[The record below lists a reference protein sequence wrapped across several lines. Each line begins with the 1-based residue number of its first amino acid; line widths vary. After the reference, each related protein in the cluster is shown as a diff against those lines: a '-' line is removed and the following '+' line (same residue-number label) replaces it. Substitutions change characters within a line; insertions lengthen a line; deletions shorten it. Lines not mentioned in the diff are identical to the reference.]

1 MLPDASHWLQRLCD
15 PSDRVAAGAFSAE
28 CFPALVAWL
37 RRRYPRVDPDLAHEA
52 AGEAL
57 VAFLKEPGRYDA
69 GRRSLDGYLQ
79 MAAAGDLLNLLRR
92 ERRHF
97 PKRRIGVELD
107 GLAGK
112 DRRGDAPRCDDF
124 PALAAVRD
132 SLSERDRRVYELM
145 RQGERARRI
154 FADALGLTDRP
165 AAEQRAEIK
174 RAKDRILA
182 RFRRAAK
189 GEAT

>member
-1 MLPDASHWLQRLCD
+1 MQPDTPRWLERLRE

-28 CFPALVAWL
+28 YFPGLVAWL
-37 RRRYPRVDPDLAHEA
+37 CHRHPRADANLAHEA
-52 AGEAL
+52 AGDAL
-57 VAFLKEPGRYDA
+57 VGFLKDPGRYDA
-69 GRRSLDGYLQ
+69 GRRSLVGYLR
-79 MAAAGDLLNLLRR
+79 MAAERDLLNLLRR

-97 PKRRIGVELD
+97 PKRRRRVELD

-112 DRRGDAPRCDDF
+112 EIGSDLLRWDDF

-145 RQGERARRI
+145 NQGERDRRV
-154 FADALGLTDRP
+154 FAEALGLTNLP
-165 AAEQRAEIK
+165 AEEQRAEIK
-174 RAKDRILA
+174 RTKDRIFA

-189 GEAT
+189 GETR

>member
-1 MLPDASHWLQRLCD
+1 MLPDASHWLQRLGD

-28 CFPALVAWL
+28 CFPALVTWL
-37 RRRYPRVDPDLAHEA
+37 CRRYPRVDPDLAHEA

-57 VAFLKEPGRYDA
+57 VAFLKDPARYDA

-97 PKRRIGVELD
+97 PKRRLRVELD

-112 DRRGDAPRCDDF
+112 DIRSDALRCDDI
-124 PALAAVRD
+124 PALVAVRD
-132 SLSERDRRVYELM
+132 SLSERDRCVYELM
-145 RQGERARRI
+145 AQGERDRRV
-154 FADALGLTDRP
+154 FAEILGLTDLSV
-165 AAEQRAEIK
+165 AEQQAEIK
-174 RAKDRILA
+174 RTKDRIFA

-189 GEAT
+189 GETT